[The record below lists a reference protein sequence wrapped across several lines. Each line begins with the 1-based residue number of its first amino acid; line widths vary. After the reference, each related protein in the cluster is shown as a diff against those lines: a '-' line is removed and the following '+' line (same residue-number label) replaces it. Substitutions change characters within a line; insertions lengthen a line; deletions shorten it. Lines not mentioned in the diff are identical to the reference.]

1 MSNMRVKNL
10 LILFTLL
17 VLAACSDKEEPLE
30 ELFLELDA
38 SSENVDYGDSFTLT
52 WNSCLLY
59 TSDAADD
66 Q

>member
-10 LILFTLL
+10 LILFALL

-52 WNSCLLY
+52 WNSNASQCLSLIHI
-59 TSDAADD
+59 
-66 Q
+66 

>member
-10 LILFTLL
+10 LILFALL

-38 SSENVDYGDSFTLT
+38 SSENVD
-52 WNSCLLY
+52 
-59 TSDAADD
+59 
-66 Q
+66 